1 MERLDVER
9 LIGSSYADVMI
20 DVDEEDGE
28 VVVRLVLLYDRLFG
42 AMSFFFLCC
51 CYTCIREFVLLGVN
65 KSESSD
71 MVLRD
76 VFARVRR
83 CSPLKD

>member
-20 DVDEEDGE
+20 DVDEENGE

-42 AMSFFFLCC
+42 AMSFFFSLLLLYLHTRVCSARSKQV
-51 CYTCIREFVLLGVN
+51 RELGYG
-65 KSESSD
+65 
-71 MVLRD
+71 
-76 VFARVRR
+76 FT
-83 CSPLKD
+83 

>member
-1 MERLDVER
+1 MDVER

-20 DVDEEDGE
+20 DVDEENGE

-42 AMSFFFLCC
+42 AMRFFFLCC
-51 CYTCIREFVLLGVN
+51 CCTCVREFVLLGVN